1 MATRFDGFYYA
12 RWEGLDP
19 GGRFWRGQGTALL
32 KDGKIFGGDNVEYF
46 LGEYRIVE
54 GEEGEQDTILVN
66 VQIFRLVDAHESVTG
81 NIETKLYELSDIK
94 GQIPKGPLPLRVHA
108 RLDSQPYSPERRAM
122 SVFFTRISL
131 I

>member
-19 GGRFWRGQGTALL
+19 AGRFRRGQGTAVF
-32 KDGKIFGGDNVEYF
+32 KDGKIFGGDSAEYF

-54 GEEGEQDTILVN
+54 GEEGEQDTVLVN

-81 NIETKLYELSDIK
+81 NVETKLYELSDIK
-94 GQIPKGPLPLRVHA
+94 GQIPKGPLPLLVHA
-108 RLDSQPYSPERRAM
+108 RLDSPLYPERRAI